1 MKSNSPINSTIPD
14 AQSRPNSP
22 ESFDTATEGRD
33 SPRSYDTATEGWD
46 SPRSVSSEPF
56 FPPNLNQQQTPPDS
70 PRSVS
75 SEPFFPPD
83 PNLEQS
89 PPNSPLG
96 PNGGGRGRGR
106 AG

>member
-33 SPRSYDTATEGWD
+33 SPRSYDTATED
-46 SPRSVSSEPF
+46 R
-56 FPPNLNQQQTPPDS
+56 DS

-83 PNLEQS
+83 PNLEQL

-96 PNGGGRGRGR
+96 PNGGGCGRGR

>member
-1 MKSNSPINSTIPD
+1 MKSGSPTNSISLSN
-14 AQSRPNSP
+14 QSRPNSP
-22 ESFDTATEGRD
+22 ESYDTATEGRN
-33 SPRSYDTATEGWD
+33 

-56 FPPNLNQQQTPPDS
+56 LPPY
-70 PRSVS
+70 
-75 SEPFFPPD
+75 